1 MRRPGSPLFGF
12 SILTTSAPSQASASV
27 QVGPAS
33 NWVRSTTRTPC
44 RQLSGAKFPLIQ
56 HLLHTACLAV
66 TAIGKDT
73 AEPAVTNP
81 AESCEQPCIAP
92 GGGNGTSGFACRPV
106 VFGGNGFKLRC
117 REAPGRL

>member
-33 NWVRSTTRTPC
+33 NCVRSTTRTPC

-56 HLLHTACLAV
+56 HLLHTARLAV
-66 TAIGKDT
+66 TAIGEDS
-73 AEPAVTNP
+73 AEQAATKP
-81 AESCEQPCIAP
+81 AEFCGQPCIAP
-92 GGGNGTSGFACRPV
+92 GRGEAESRFAAANSLPPWT
-106 VFGGNGFKLRC
+106 LPQPS
-117 REAPGRL
+117 ATILA